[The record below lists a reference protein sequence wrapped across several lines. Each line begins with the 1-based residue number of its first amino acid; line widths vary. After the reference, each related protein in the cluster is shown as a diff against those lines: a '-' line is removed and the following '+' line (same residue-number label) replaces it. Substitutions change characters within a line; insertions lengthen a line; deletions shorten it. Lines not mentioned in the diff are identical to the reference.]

1 MSPILPLRTELPVR
15 YLQGLKASTKQ
26 RRRRAE
32 VMKDGYEID
41 RVDSWD
47 LWVSQLIKQYK
58 EGNKVEKSSRAD
70 SGLGS
75 GSDKMDSA
83 KLHPPHLT
91 STGGPAPGVHR
102 ALIRQGPVVFSPG
115 PEETDD
121 DTEESYAS
129 DIAITSSSTR
139 EDDDEERSSGESI
152 KAMCIAWS
160 SGRVDIGHLMT
171 ASEPVWVEDHVSQV
185 LQHLVR
191 ANDYAGFTS
200 DQHYSTDL
208 GIGLCHRVRSCR
220 VTICAKH
227 CAGCCLQRHDTRTAC

>member
-1 MSPILPLRTELPVR
+1 
-15 YLQGLKASTKQ
+15 LKAYTKQ

-32 VMKDGYEID
+32 VKKDGYEID

-58 EGNKVEKSSRAD
+58 EGNKVDKSSK
-70 SGLGS
+70 SSS
-75 GSDKMDSA
+75 GSAPGNDKTDTA

-102 ALIRQGPVVFSPG
+102 ALVRQGPVVFSPG

-129 DIAITSSSTR
+129 GIAITSSSTR
-139 EDDDEERSSGESI
+139 DDDDEEHSSGESI

-171 ASEPVWVEDHVSQV
+171 ASEPVWVEDNVS
-185 LQHLVR
+185 
-191 ANDYAGFTS
+191 
-200 DQHYSTDL
+200 
-208 GIGLCHRVRSCR
+208 
-220 VTICAKH
+220 
-227 CAGCCLQRHDTRTAC
+227 